1 MLPSAMLPNLAS
13 TLVWLAFAPSSA
25 LALTPLETRLT
36 CARGEQRVF
45 VLAPPSSGPGKVI
58 DVVVYYHGLRGYYRG
73 DKKEDAL
80 VATRIAEVV
89 RARGDLLVIMPEALA
104 GDADRLR
111 ANQRCVNQPGGFAAL
126 IEAAL
131 ALSPAEVRHIGLIA
145 HSGGGAM
152 IGPSVAPE
160 GGRFADEVTEV
171 TLLDAGYDYRK
182 SWESARDWLLRDARP
197 KVVRVFTTGD
207 AEASHAVRFFAT
219 TRGNRPSDFA
229 RALSSAG
236 RTVTR
241 EELATFTIESLRFD
255 VLELA
260 RADKGGDLILR
271 FGSAQAK
278 GHYPV
283 RDTGLPAAT
292 RQLGRGPAGWDLSRP

>member
-1 MLPSAMLPNLAS
+1 MLPSATLRTLAS
-13 TLVWLAFAPSSA
+13 ILLGLVFASSPA
-25 LALTPLETRLT
+25 LALTPLETRLS

-45 VLAPPSSGPGKVI
+45 VLAPPSHRPGARL

-80 VATRIAEVV
+80 VATRLAEVV
-89 RARGDLLVIMPEALA
+89 KARGDLMVILPEAIA

-126 IEAAL
+126 VDLAL
-131 ALSPAEVRHIGLIA
+131 ALVPADVGHIGLIA

-152 IGPSVAPE
+152 IGPSLVPE
-160 GGRFADEVTEV
+160 GGRFADQVTEL
-171 TLLDAGYDYRK
+171 TLLDAGYNYRK
-182 SWESARDWLLRDARP
+182 SWESARDWLIRDTRP
-197 KVVRVFTTGD
+197 KVVRIFTTGD
-207 AEASHAVRFFAT
+207 AEAAHAVRFFAT
-219 TRGNRPSDFA
+219 TRGPRPSAFA
-229 RALSSAG
+229 NALASAG
-236 RTVTR
+236 RTITR
-241 EELATFTIESLRFD
+241 EELATFTLESLRFE

-260 RADKGGDLILR
+260 RADKGGDVILR
-271 FGSAQAK
+271 VGSAEAK

-292 RQLGRGPAGWDLSRP
+292 RHLGRGPAGWDLSRP